1 MATETERKFLVEGN
15 YKASVMESSR
25 IVQGYLSSVAERTVR
40 VLIRGE
46 RGYLTIKGAGDAS
59 GLTRYEWENE
69 IPVKEAEELLAL
81 CEPGIIE
88 KTRHLVP
95 VGEHVYEVDEFHGKN
110 AGLVVAEIELG
121 DVAES
126 FEKPTWLGR
135 EVTGEAAYYN
145 SMLIERPYSKW

>member
-1 MATETERKFLVEGN
+1 MATETERKFLVEGD
-15 YKASVMESSR
+15 YKASVTESSR

-40 VLIRGE
+40 VRIRGE

-95 VGEHVYEVDEFHGKN
+95 VGEHAYEVDEFHGKN

-121 DVAES
+121 DGSES

>member
-1 MATETERKFLVEGN
+1 M
-15 YKASVMESSR
+15 
-25 IVQGYLSSVAERTVR
+25 QGYLSSVAERTVR
-40 VLIRGE
+40 VRIRGE

-121 DVAES
+121 DGAES
-126 FEKPTWLGR
+126 F
-135 EVTGEAAYYN
+135 
-145 SMLIERPYSKW
+145 